1 MAVWQNAGNAAQ
13 KKAILEHFLPTT
25 HDEYVDAAIA
35 FAEDEDE
42 AIRSLAFV
50 RLRSLDIADLIKR
63 ATAAATRRTV
73 RTLARY
79 CVVNPHP
86 GLIARLLNSKKLPW
100 SLVKEFWLTPQ
111 EDLWRVL
118 AANRN
123 FVLFSHPQ
131 NATITEFLDSFN
143 KAIAA
148 VYREQVQWVTEKELA
163 AFVYPSEQEE
173 IPTVAPVAAPDTASG
188 VPAGETVDFTDRV
201 VIKGIDTFHGGL
213 EADGV
218 SLEDLVQPGQ
228 EMNISGALFDTGEGV
243 VAADDEV
250 VDLDSVELDV
260 PDFLLADNPFEGMT
274 PEDIALHRQKI
285 QDILKNLTMG
295 ERVKLATVG
304 NMEVRKLLIKD
315 PRRIVAMA
323 VLGNGGIT
331 PGEVA
336 TLAINPATFQ
346 DVVEHIANNRNLSKS
361 YMVKFALVMNPKT
374 PIKVAQKFL
383 EIVRRADLKKV
394 AENKG
399 ITPIIRNMAKKR
411 MQ

>member
-35 FAEDEDE
+35 FAEDEDD

-79 CVVNPHP
+79 CVANPHP

-100 SLVKEFWLTPQ
+100 SLVEEFWLTPQ
-111 EDLWRVL
+111 EDLWRALV
-118 AANRN
+118 ANRN

-131 NATITEFLDSFN
+131 NATIATFLDSFN

-163 AFVYPSEQEE
+163 AFVRPSEQEE
-173 IPTVAPVAAPDTASG
+173 VPSVAPVAAPG
-188 VPAGETVDFTDRV
+188 GPEGETVDFTDRV
-201 VIKGIDTFHGGL
+201 VIQGIDTFHGGV
-213 EADGV
+213 EVEGV
-218 SLEDLVQPGQ
+218 SLEELVQPGQ
-228 EMNISGALFDTGEGV
+228 EMNVSGALFDTGEGV

-260 PDFLLADNPFEGMT
+260 PDFLLAENPFEGMT

-285 QDILKNLTMG
+285 QDILKSLSMG

-304 NMEVRKLLIKD
+304 NMEVRKMLIKD

-331 PGEVA
+331 PGEIA
-336 TLAINPATFQ
+336 GLAINPATFQ

-394 AENKG
+394 SENKG